1 MPPDKY
7 PTSTLQATPQVRNLI
22 RSLDGERARSEILQS
37 LGLKDRTN
45 LAKEYVQPAL
55 AEGLIEMTIPDK
67 PRSSKQKYRLTD
79 KGREL
84 QERLRRTQ

>member
-1 MPPDKY
+1 MRPLKY
-7 PTSTLQATPQVRNLI
+7 PTSTLQVRNLI
-22 RSLDGERARSEILQS
+22 RSLDGERTRAEILQL

-55 AEGLIEMTIPDK
+55 TAGLIEMTIPDK
-67 PRSSKQKYRLTD
+67 PRSSKQRYRLTD

-84 QERLRRTQ
+84 QEHMRQTR

>member
-1 MPPDKY
+1 MRPRKY
-7 PTSTLQATPQVRNLI
+7 PTSPLQVRNLI
-22 RSLDGERARSEILQS
+22 RSLDGERTRSEILQG

-45 LAKEYVQPAL
+45 LAKEYIQPAL
-55 AEGLIEMTIPDK
+55 AAGFIEMTIPDK

-84 QERLRRTQ
+84 QEHMRQTR

>member
-1 MPPDKY
+1 MRPLKY
-7 PTSTLQATPQVRNLI
+7 PTSTLQVRNLI
-22 RSLDGERARSEILQS
+22 RSLDGERTRAEILQL

-55 AEGLIEMTIPDK
+55 TAGLIEMTILDK
-67 PRSSKQKYRLTD
+67 PRSSKQRYRLTD

-84 QERLRRTQ
+84 QEHMRQTR